1 MFKCEFISRRTPR
14 LLLKL
19 MTMKRPFCN
28 TMDLGNITKIYCK
41 IIKPDIAL
49 ESNLYYQI
57 FLPELLNKKRMKVHM
72 NAWHGFYSGQDNVVA
87 S

>member
-1 MFKCEFISRRTPR
+1 MFKCEIISRRTPR

-19 MTMKRPFCN
+19 MTMNRPFCN

-41 IIKPDIAL
+41 IIKPGIAL
-49 ESNLYYQI
+49 GSNLFYKT
-57 FLPELLNKKRMKVHM
+57 FLTKLPKKRMKIHV
-72 NAWHGFYSGQDNVVA
+72 NAWQGFYLGQDDIVA